1 MGGRGSRKAKHGG
14 DRLFPRPNNLAWFEV
29 PEKYYQRNN
38 KLVEACDYLYAFISQ
53 EDGFIGGTRF
63 EVEYAL
69 KLKEPVQF
77 HWKNGISETFYQYP
91 LQFMER
97 EHAFFLH

>member
-1 MGGRGSRKAKHGG
+1 MGGRGSQKAKHGG
-14 DRLFPRPNNLAWFEV
+14 DRLFHRPNNLAWFEV

-38 KLVEACDYLYAFISQ
+38 KLVEACDYLYAFTSQ
-53 EDGFIGGTRF
+53 EDGFIEGTRF

-69 KLKEPVQF
+69 ELKEPVQF
-77 HWKNGISETFYQYP
+77 HWKNGISEPFYQYP

-97 EHAFFLH
+97 EHAFFFH